1 MNRAPLDSLRDIL
14 EHMEKAQ
21 RFVKGMD
28 YSVFVTDEKTSYAV
42 VRVIEIIGEA
52 TKQIPTDIR
61 ERFPGIPW
69 RRMAGMRDV
78 VVHAYFGVDLEIVWQ
93 TITEDIPPA
102 QRELK
107 MVFETLEAEQD
118 GGG

>member
-1 MNRAPLDSLRDIL
+1 MNRTPLDSLRDIL
-14 EHMEKAQ
+14 DHMEKAQ
-21 RFVKGMD
+21 RFVNGMD
-28 YSVFVTDEKTSYAV
+28 YPVFVTDEKTSYAV

-61 ERFPGIPW
+61 ERFPEIPW

-78 VVHAYFGVDLEIVWQ
+78 VIHVYFGVDLEIVWQ

-102 QRELK
+102 HRELK
-107 MVFETLEAEQD
+107 RVLEILEAEH
-118 GGG
+118 GGDE